1 MLAKNQPMTPKP
13 LERLSPQLAR
23 KLNALTLLAA
33 LAMPLGCAAALPI
46 EQWHTSTGAQVYFV
60 ASHDLPILDVSVDFA
75 AGSCRDS
82 AEASGLASLTQRLMR
97 LGADGMNEDDISR
110 QVADIGANLTG
121 SFDLDRAGYALRT
134 LSSEL
139 EQRQALAVLGRVLQA
154 PSFPGT
160 VLEREKAR
168 VIAGLKESDT
178 KPDSIAARAFMK
190 LVYRDHPY
198 ALRSAGEQAT
208 VARLTR
214 DDLVAFY
221 RTHYTADRA
230 VVAIVGDVTHERA
243 EQIAEELTRSL
254 PRVSAAPQGLPS
266 VASLTDAVERD
277 IDHSSAQA
285 HILVGQP
292 GLDRTDPDYFP
303 LWVGNYVLGGGGF
316 SSRLSEEVRQKRG
329 LSYSV
334 YSYFMPY
341 ERPGPFQIGLQ
352 TRGDQARDALAVV
365 RDVLR
370 EFVASGPSERELE
383 GAKQNIIGGF
393 ALRVDSNRKLHDYVR
408 VIGFYH
414 LPLDYLD
421 TFTAKVQAV
430 TLDQVREAFRR
441 RIEPDLMVTVIVG
454 PSAAK

>member
-1 MLAKNQPMTPKP
+1 MPSTP
-13 LERLSPQLAR
+13 LVRLLPQVMR
-23 KLNALTLLAA
+23 RLNGLTLIGVLVT
-33 LAMPLGCAAALPI
+33 PLGCFAALPI
-46 EQWHTSTGAQVYFV
+46 AHWETSTGAHVYFV
-60 ASHDLPILDVSVDFA
+60 VSHDLPMLDVSIDFA

-82 AEASGLASLTQRLMR
+82 PQTSGLASLTQRLMR

-110 QVADIGANLTG
+110 QMADVGANLAG
-121 SFDLDRAGYALRT
+121 SFDLDRAGYAVRT
-134 LSSEL
+134 LSSET

-154 PSFPGT
+154 PSFPPA

-178 KPDSIAARAFMK
+178 KPDIIAARAFME

-198 ALRSAGEQAT
+198 ALRGTGEPT
-208 VARLTR
+208 IVARLTR
-214 DDLVAFY
+214 EDLIAFY
-221 RTHYTADRA
+221 HAHYTADRA
-230 VVAIVGDVTHERA
+230 VVAIVGDVTRERA
-243 EQIAEELTRSL
+243 DQIAEELTRSL
-254 PRVSAAPQGLPS
+254 PRSPLASGGVPPVAPLM
-266 VASLTDAVERD
+266 AAVERE
-277 IDHSSAQA
+277 IDHSSTQA

-292 GLDRTDPDYFP
+292 GLDRADPDYFP

-341 ERPGPFQIGLQ
+341 QQPGPFQIGLQ
-352 TRGDQARDALAVV
+352 TRGDQAREALAVV

-370 EFVASGPSERELE
+370 KFVASGPTEIELE
-383 GAKQNIIGGF
+383 AAKQNIIGGF
-393 ALRVDSNRKLHDYVR
+393 ALRVDSNRKLHDYIR

-430 TLDQVREAFRR
+430 TLDQIREAFRR
-441 RIEPDLMVTVIVG
+441 RIEPDHMVTVMVG
-454 PSAAK
+454 PKAAQ

>member
-1 MLAKNQPMTPKP
+1 MTPTP
-13 LERLSPQLAR
+13 LVRSSPQLAR
-23 KLNALTLLAA
+23 RASA
-33 LAMPLGCAAALPI
+33 LAFLGALATPLACVAALPI
-46 EQWHTSTGAQVYFV
+46 EHWDTAAGAHVYFI
-60 ASHDLPILDVSVDFA
+60 ASRDLPMVDVSVDFA
-75 AGSCRDS
+75 AGSGRDTRDT
-82 AEASGLASLTQRLMR
+82 SGLASLTQRLMR

-110 QVADIGANLTG
+110 QVADVGANLSG

-139 EQRQALAVLGRVLQA
+139 EQRQALAVLGRLLQA
-154 PSFPGT
+154 PSFPGA

-168 VIAGLKESDT
+168 VIAGLKEADT
-178 KPDSIAARAFMK
+178 KPDSIAARAFME

-198 ALRSAGEQAT
+198 ALRSAGEPTT

-230 VVAIVGDVTHERA
+230 VVAIVGDVTRERA
-243 EQIAEELTRSL
+243 EQIAEELTRAL
-254 PRVSAAPQGLPS
+254 PPAKVAPGGLPP
-266 VASLTDAVERD
+266 VTPLTAAVERE
-277 IDHSSAQA
+277 IEYSSAQA
-285 HILVGQP
+285 HILVGQT
-292 GLDRTDPDYFP
+292 GLDRNDPDYFP
-303 LWVGNYVLGGGGF
+303 LWVGNYILGGGGF

-341 ERPGPFQIGLQ
+341 QQPGPFQIGLQ
-352 TRGDQARDALAVV
+352 TRGDQARDALVVV
-365 RDVLR
+365 REVLGK
-370 EFVASGPSERELE
+370 FVASGATERELE

-430 TLDQVREAFRR
+430 TLDQVRAAFRR
-441 RIEPDLMVTVIVG
+441 RVQPDLMVTVMVG
-454 PSAAK
+454 AKAVK